1 MRKRDRVCFI
11 VLLLLVI
18 LLTPSYAQGALQSL
32 NNSRSVLPTAQE
44 IESTNAQLPILVSEG
59 TMWIKLEYDSNTK
72 TERFYYRF
80 TDDVDPDLIT
90 SSRIKQVKE
99 VMKGVLRQNAN
110 SMARINA
117 GMTYLY
123 IYSSKDNRK
132 LYEIR
137 INKGDF

>member
-1 MRKRDRVCFI
+1 MNKMNRVCLVALF
-11 VLLLLVI
+11 VLS
-18 LLTPSYAQGALQSL
+18 LTTSFAQSALQSS
-32 NNSRSVLPTAQE
+32 NSRQSVLPTEQE
-44 IESTNAQLPILVSEG
+44 IKSTNSQLPILVSDG

-72 TERFYYRF
+72 IEKFYYRF
-80 TDDVDPDLIT
+80 TEDVDTSLIT
-90 SSRIKQVKE
+90 SSRIRQSKE
-99 VMKGVLRQNAN
+99 LMKSALQQNAG

-137 INKGDF
+137 INKSDF